1 MGGMWSPKAK
11 GWIKCHSPIIRPEGG
26 FSQLARWWGIEN
38 NCAPRVD
45 TFTHQP
51 EEQAYY
57 VGNLAGGESGC
68 GLMNWEH

>member
-1 MGGMWSPKAK
+1 MGGMWSPKVK
-11 GWIKCHSPIIRPEGG
+11 GWIKCHSPIIRPKGS
-26 FSQLARWWGIEN
+26 FSQIWGIEN

-45 TFTHQP
+45 TFTRQP

-57 VGNLAGGESGC
+57 VGNLAGEESGC